1 MNKPKNVSFLSSI
14 RDALWPIYGR
24 EHLKFLPMAF
34 IISCVLFNYTLLRN
48 IKDTLLVNATGGSEV
63 LTFVK
68 FFVVIPA
75 VFIFF
80 MIYTKI
86 SQRFT
91 KKALFYIVLV
101 PFLAYFALFAA
112 VLYPNL
118 ELLHPTTSADWL
130 QSFLPATF
138 KPFVAVYRYWIFSSF
153 YMMAELWGS
162 VVLSLLFWQ
171 FANDV
176 TKVPEAKRFYAHFYL
191 IGNLAVIGAGQAL
204 SYFAGL
210 KKSLP
215 PTVDAWAISQNY
227 LIVAV
232 LLAGLLMIGLYYF
245 LNERVFLDPT
255 FLPEAGEAP
264 KKKKKPKLGIG
275 ESIKFLLHSKYL
287 ALIGILVVS
296 YGMCINFVEITWKNQ
311 LSLQFADKNDYAA
324 FMGTFYTILGA
335 STFLVVLIG
344 SSVVRKF
351 GWKKGAMAT
360 PIVIGITSAI
370 FFFCMLFPGVVEP
383 LTLVF
388 GITPLF
394 LTVIMGSIQNI
405 LSKSTKYALFDP
417 TKEMAYIPLSD
428 DLKMRGKA
436 AVDVVG
442 ARFGKSGAALLQAGM
457 FLAIGPVEVLA
468 PILALLVL
476 AIVFI
481 WTGAVSN
488 LYTRFVQIGGEKE

>member
-1 MNKPKNVSFLSSI
+1 MNKSKSVSFLASV
-14 RDALWPIYGR
+14 RDTLWPIYGR

-75 VFIFF
+75 VFVFF

-86 SQRFT
+86 SQKFS
-91 KKALFYIVLV
+91 KKALFYIVLT
-101 PFLAYFALFAA
+101 PFLVYFALFAL
-112 VLYPNL
+112 VFYPNL
-118 ELLHPTTSADWL
+118 DLLHPTASADWL
-130 QSFLPATF
+130 QSFLPQTF

-191 IGNLAVIGAGQAL
+191 IGNLAVIGAGMAL

-210 KKSLP
+210 KKTLP
-215 PTVDAWAISQNY
+215 ATVDAWAVSQNY
-227 LIVAV
+227 LIAAV
-232 LLAGLLMIGLYYF
+232 LAAGFIMIALYYY
-245 LNERVFLDPT
+245 LNESVLKDPS
-255 FLPEAGEAP
+255 FLPEVGQAP
-264 KKKKKPKLGIG
+264 KKKKKPKMSIG
-275 ESIKFLLHSKYL
+275 ESIRFLLNSQYL
-287 ALIGILVVS
+287 ALIGVLVVA

-335 STFLVVLIG
+335 STFVVILVG

-360 PIVIGITSAI
+360 PIVIGVTSAI
-370 FFFCMLFPGVVEP
+370 FFLCMLFPGVVEP

-394 LTVIMGSIQNI
+394 LTVVMGSIQNI
-405 LSKSTKYALFDP
+405 MSKSTKYALFDP

-468 PILALLVL
+468 PILAVMVL
-476 AIVFI
+476 GIVFI
-481 WTGAVSN
+481 WTGAVSK
-488 LYTRFVQIGGEKE
+488 LYALFVQAGGEKE